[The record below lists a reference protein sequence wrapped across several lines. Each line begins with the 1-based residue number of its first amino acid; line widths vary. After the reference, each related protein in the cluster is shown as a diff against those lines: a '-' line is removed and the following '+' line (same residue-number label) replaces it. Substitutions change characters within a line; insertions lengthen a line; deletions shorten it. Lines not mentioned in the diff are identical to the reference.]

1 MKRKLLVLCAASLV
15 GAGVLNAADGNLLAE
30 DATGATFDAYSADD
44 ATYAVMS
51 SAEIAALPSVTWRVD
66 ETVTATKWNG
76 DTTTLVTSAVSNGS
90 GAFVPDAG
98 GIWTLVNSKQGT
110 ARICVPWTVYG
121 DSMSMTSGAS
131 PGFAADSKL
140 PGPDRVTKPRDALP
154 IAYTGD
160 NWVGDRSKSATLTL
174 VSPSGAETTLDR
186 TGTGT
191 ETFAFGALGNW
202 GVRLAMADGT
212 TLEASIALFDG
223 FSIIIR

>member
-51 SAEIAALPSVTWRVD
+51 SAEIAALPSVTWRAD

-131 PGFAADSKL
+131 PGFAADSEL
-140 PGPDRVTKPRDALP
+140 PGPDRATKPRDTLP